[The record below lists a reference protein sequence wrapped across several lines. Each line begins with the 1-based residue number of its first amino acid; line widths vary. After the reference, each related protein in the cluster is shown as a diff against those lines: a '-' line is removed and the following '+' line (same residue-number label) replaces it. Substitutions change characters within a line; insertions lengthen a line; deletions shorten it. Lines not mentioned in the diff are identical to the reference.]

1 MALKGKMGPISGEID
16 MLFAI
21 WFFRVKK
28 VAQWVAKVARGW
40 FAHPAVEQKKGRN
53 TRPGFV

>member
-1 MALKGKMGPISGEID
+1 MGPISGEID